1 MAVTKIWPIKGRLR
15 NVIDYTVNP
24 EKTFNPEYTFEELQ
38 ALKDVIDYAM
48 ESDKTEKQFY
58 VTGVNCTASFAREQM
73 VNTKRL
79 FKKEDG
85 ILAFHGY
92 QSFKPGEV
100 TPELAHEIG
109 IKLAEKL
116 WGDRFEVVVST
127 HLDRHH
133 LHSHFV
139 LNSVSFVDG
148 KKFNACRASYR
159 EMRRASD
166 ELCREYGLSV
176 IENPHKAP
184 SRMQYLAEKNGEM
197 TKYTNVKRDIQ
208 ECMAM
213 SYSPEKFEQLMEKR
227 RYTMFFIGDELAI
240 NHPFIKSP
248 IRLCDLG
255 EGYSTDEILEFIYN
269 NKHYLKRINVP
280 EQTRVKD
287 IFFDG
292 DVNNSYVTFYDLY
305 SHFVPGLAYVKKY
318 PEKNREVSFYLQKEI
333 LKFDKF
339 CEEQN
344 LLCDNDVESY
354 EDLVALK
361 EKTMREYN
369 ELINLR
375 KEVRNAIK
383 RADRSGDTQNANEL
397 REHNKDITSHLTTLR
412 KHIKICDRVI
422 SRDTLVKDLMDEL
435 HDYAVWQERNLG
447 PSTRT
452 QTLNDYEQSR

>member
-1 MAVTKIWPIKGRLR
+1 MAVTRIWPIKGRLR

-24 EKTFNPEYTFEELQ
+24 EKTFNPDYTFEELQ

-58 VTGVNCTASFAREQM
+58 VTGVNCTADFAREQM

-92 QSFKPGEV
+92 QSFKPGEL

-184 SRMQYLAEKNGEM
+184 SRMQYFAEKNGGSW
-197 TKYTNVKRDIQ
+197 
-208 ECMAM
+208 CL
-213 SYSPEKFEQLMEKR
+213 P
-227 RYTMFFIGDELAI
+227 
-240 NHPFIKSP
+240 
-248 IRLCDLG
+248 
-255 EGYSTDEILEFIYN
+255 
-269 NKHYLKRINVP
+269 
-280 EQTRVKD
+280 
-287 IFFDG
+287 
-292 DVNNSYVTFYDLY
+292 
-305 SHFVPGLAYVKKY
+305 
-318 PEKNREVSFYLQKEI
+318 
-333 LKFDKF
+333 
-339 CEEQN
+339 
-344 LLCDNDVESY
+344 
-354 EDLVALK
+354 
-361 EKTMREYN
+361 
-369 ELINLR
+369 
-375 KEVRNAIK
+375 
-383 RADRSGDTQNANEL
+383 DRCRG
-397 REHNKDITSHLTTLR
+397 
-412 KHIKICDRVI
+412 
-422 SRDTLVKDLMDEL
+422 
-435 HDYAVWQERNLG
+435 W
-447 PSTRT
+447 
-452 QTLNDYEQSR
+452 

>member
-1 MAVTKIWPIKGRLR
+1 MAVTRIWPIKGRLR

-24 EKTFNPEYTFEELQ
+24 EKTFNPDYTFEELQ

-58 VTGVNCTASFAREQM
+58 VTGVNCTAGFAREQM
-73 VNTKRL
+73 INTKRL

-176 IENPHKAP
+176 IENPRKAP
-184 SRMQYLAEKNGEM
+184 SRTQY
-197 TKYTNVKRDIQ
+197 
-208 ECMAM
+208 
-213 SYSPEKFEQLMEKR
+213 
-227 RYTMFFIGDELAI
+227 
-240 NHPFIKSP
+240 
-248 IRLCDLG
+248 
-255 EGYSTDEILEFIYN
+255 
-269 NKHYLKRINVP
+269 
-280 EQTRVKD
+280 
-287 IFFDG
+287 
-292 DVNNSYVTFYDLY
+292 
-305 SHFVPGLAYVKKY
+305 
-318 PEKNREVSFYLQKEI
+318 
-333 LKFDKF
+333 
-339 CEEQN
+339 
-344 LLCDNDVESY
+344 
-354 EDLVALK
+354 
-361 EKTMREYN
+361 
-369 ELINLR
+369 
-375 KEVRNAIK
+375 
-383 RADRSGDTQNANEL
+383 
-397 REHNKDITSHLTTLR
+397 LTTLR

-422 SRDTLVKDLMDEL
+422 SRETLVKDLMDEL
-435 HDYAVWQERNLG
+435 HDHALWQERSLG
-447 PSTRT
+447 PSRET
-452 QTLNDYEQSR
+452 QTLTDYEQSR

>member
-1 MAVTKIWPIKGRLR
+1 MAVTKIWSIKGRLR

-24 EKTFNPEYTFEELQ
+24 EKTFNPDYTFEELQ
-38 ALKDVIDYAM
+38 SLKDVIDYAM

-58 VTGVNCTASFAREQM
+58 VTGVNCTAEFAREQM

-92 QSFKPGEV
+92 QSFKPGEL

-159 EMRRASD
+159 EMRIASD

-208 ECMAM
+208 
-213 SYSPEKFEQLMEKR
+213 
-227 RYTMFFIGDELAI
+227 
-240 NHPFIKSP
+240 
-248 IRLCDLG
+248 
-255 EGYSTDEILEFIYN
+255 
-269 NKHYLKRINVP
+269 
-280 EQTRVKD
+280 
-287 IFFDG
+287 
-292 DVNNSYVTFYDLY
+292 
-305 SHFVPGLAYVKKY
+305 
-318 PEKNREVSFYLQKEI
+318 VS
-333 LKFDKF
+333 
-339 CEEQN
+339 
-344 LLCDNDVESY
+344 
-354 EDLVALK
+354 
-361 EKTMREYN
+361 
-369 ELINLR
+369 
-375 KEVRNAIK
+375 
-383 RADRSGDTQNANEL
+383 
-397 REHNKDITSHLTTLR
+397 
-412 KHIKICDRVI
+412 
-422 SRDTLVKDLMDEL
+422 
-435 HDYAVWQERNLG
+435 
-447 PSTRT
+447 
-452 QTLNDYEQSR
+452 

>member
-1 MAVTKIWPIKGRLR
+1 MAVTRIWPIKGRLR

-24 EKTFNPEYTFEELQ
+24 EKTFNPDYTFEELQ

-58 VTGVNCTASFAREQM
+58 VTGVNCTAGFAREQM

-127 HLDRHH
+127 HLDKHH

-176 IENPHKAP
+176 IEKPRKAP

-197 TKYTNVKRDIQ
+197 TKYTNVKRDIK

-227 RYTMFFIGDELAI
+227 RYTMFFIGDELAVD
-240 NHPFIKSP
+240 HPFIKSP

-269 NKHYLKRINVP
+269 NKHYLKRINLP
-280 EQTRVKD
+280 EQARVKD
-287 IFFDG
+287 VFFDG
-292 DVNNSYVTFYDLY
+292 DVSNSYVTFFDLY
-305 SHFVPGLAYVKKY
+305 SHFVPGLAYVKKS

-354 EDLVALK
+354 EDLIALK

-369 ELINLR
+369 ELIGLR

-383 RADRSGDTQNANEL
+383 RADRSGDTQNATEL
-397 REHNKDITSHLTTLR
+397 REHNKDITAHLTTLR
-412 KHIKICDRVI
+412 RHIKICDRVI

-435 HDYAVWQERNLG
+435 RDYAVWQERNLG
-447 PSTRT
+447 PSYET
-452 QTLNDYEQSR
+452 QTLNDYKQSR